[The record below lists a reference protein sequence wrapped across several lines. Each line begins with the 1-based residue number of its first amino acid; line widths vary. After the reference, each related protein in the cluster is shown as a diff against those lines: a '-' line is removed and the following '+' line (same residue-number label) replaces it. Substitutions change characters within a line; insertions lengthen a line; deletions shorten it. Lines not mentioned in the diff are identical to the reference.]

1 MRKNEN
7 KQWLLKINNFLLI
20 VPNCADDYFQIFD
33 RFYNQRSS
41 KNLKVESLS
50 KFFDSDKIKEFQL

>member
-1 MRKNEN
+1 MIEN
-7 KQWLLKINNFLLI
+7 LDKQWLLKINISLLI
-20 VPNCADDYFQIFD
+20 VLNCADLCFIIFNKL
-33 RFYNQRSS
+33 YTKRSS